1 MDVSP
6 YIFKTQKFSI
16 HDGPGIRTTLFFKG
30 CPLSCAWCHNPESQA
45 MPDPLKIVDLEAV
58 TKLLMADIEKDRI
71 FYDESGGGV
80 TFSGGE
86 PLCQPDLLFS
96 LADRCRQQGIHTC
109 LDTCGAAPWDIL
121 ETACRKVDLILY
133 DIKLIGNTDHRALTG
148 RGNKVVLENL
158 VRLSEQKIPVLLR
171 FPLIPGMTDTKQ
183 NIDGLISFVKENTMY
198 RNIHILPFHKA
209 GEKKYETLG
218 MENTLEEI
226 LVPSKEQVAQ
236 AVSIFESKGF
246 NVTIGG

>member
-1 MDVSP
+1 MDTSP
-6 YIFKTQKFSI
+6 YLFKTQKFSI

-45 MPDPLKIVDLEAV
+45 MAPPLKSADLESV
-58 TKLLMADIEKDRI
+58 TDFLMADIEKDKI

-96 LADRCRQQGIHTC
+96 LADRCRHQGIHTC
-109 LDTCGAAPWDIL
+109 LDTCGAAAWDIM

-133 DIKLIGNTDHRALTG
+133 DIKLIENVDHKAFTG
-148 RGNKVVLENL
+148 RGNDAVLENL
-158 VRLSEQKIPVLLR
+158 VRLSENKIPVLLR
-171 FPLIPGMTDTKQ
+171 FPLIPGMTDAKQ
-183 NIDGLISFVKENTMY
+183 NVDGLISFVKENTMY
-198 RNIHILPFHKA
+198 RYIHILPFHKA

-218 MENTLEEI
+218 MENSLEKI
-226 LVPSKEQVAQ
+226 VVPTQKQVTHA
-236 AVSIFESKGF
+236 AAIFESKGF
-246 NVTIGG
+246 TVTIGG